1 MSGCGIVQP
10 STRPPIR
17 PGSTPRWASARAVT
31 SAARSRLETSASV
44 PCHLVNGELPA
55 IPAGMATSSYF
66 IRYSLWSG
74 GPADNDSRGG
84 RLGVQQPDQV
94 GAVAQH
100 PALIDVT
107 LVGDLPAVE
116 AGRAAHHQQPPYAP
130 RRTRPPLAG
139 GQRGRQVA

>member
-31 SAARSRLETSASV
+31 SAARSMLETSASD
-44 PCHLVNGELPA
+44 PCHLANGELHA

-74 GPADNDSRGG
+74 GLAADDSGG
-84 RLGVQQPDQV
+84 RRLGIQQAGQV
-94 GAVAQH
+94 SAVAQH
-100 PALIDVT
+100 AALVDVA
-107 LVGDLPAVE
+107 LVGD
-116 AGRAAHHQQPPYAP
+116 
-130 RRTRPPLAG
+130 
-139 GQRGRQVA
+139 